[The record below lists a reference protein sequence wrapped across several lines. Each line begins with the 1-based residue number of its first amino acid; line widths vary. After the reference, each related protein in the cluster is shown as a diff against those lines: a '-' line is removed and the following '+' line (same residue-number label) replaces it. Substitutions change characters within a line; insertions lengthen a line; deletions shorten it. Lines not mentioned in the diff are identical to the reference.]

1 MTRRPES
8 HPSAQPGAQPSAQS
22 TAPSGAQPGAGNEH
36 PVPAG
41 AQCVG
46 ACDPTEHFNVVV
58 ILRRQSEPAFRELVE
73 RIASG
78 APGAQPITREQY
90 EQRFGA
96 AAADIGRVEAFAKT
110 HGLAVVKADPA
121 AHRVVLSGT
130 VQQFNA
136 AFGVDLQR
144 FEHQVGKLKQH
155 FRQPTGPV
163 RLPSDLQGVITAVVG
178 LDSRAKVQP
187 HFRIEPTPPA
197 TIPEQAGQPP
207 ATATGSGGA
216 VRPPIRAARAVSR
229 SFTPLQVAE
238 LYDFPA
244 GDGKGQCIA
253 LIEMGGGYA
262 QSDLDAYFSAL
273 GVSPP
278 RVEAVSVDQASNA
291 PSGDPNGPD
300 GEVTLDVEI
309 AGALAPAAL
318 IAVYFAPNS
327 EAGFVDAVSAALH
340 DSQRKPSVISISWG
354 APESVWSQQ
363 TLGALNDALQT
374 AVALGVTVCCAS
386 GDSGSSDGV
395 NDGADHVD
403 FPASSPYA
411 LGCGGTQLTGA
422 NGKITRETV
431 WNSGE
436 NGATG
441 GGVSATFALP
451 AWQKGL
457 KVARGKGAAGALA
470 KRGVPDVA
478 ADADPSTGYE
488 VHIGGT
494 DTVVGGTSAVAPL
507 WAALI
512 ARINAS
518 SGNAAGFANAKLY
531 AQPGAFNDITSGNNG
546 DYSAASG
553 WDACTGLGTPVGT
566 KVAAALGSA

>member
-1 MTRRPES
+1 MTRRVAAD
-8 HPSAQPGAQPSAQS
+8 PSKGS
-22 TAPSGAQPGAGNEH
+22 EH
-36 PVPAG
+36 PVPTG

-46 ACDPTEHFNVVV
+46 ACDPTEHFDVVV
-58 ILRRQSEPAFRELVE
+58 ILRRQAEPAFRELVE

-78 APGAQPITREQY
+78 APGAHPISREQY

-96 AAADIGRVEAFAKT
+96 DAADIARVEAFAKT
-110 HGLAVVKADPA
+110 HGLAVVKADPGA
-121 AHRVVLSGT
+121 RRVVLSGT
-130 VQQFNA
+130 VQQYNA

-163 RLPSDLQGVITAVVG
+163 RLPDDLHDVITAVVG

-187 HFRIEPTPPA
+187 HFRIEPAAPA
-197 TIPEQAGQPP
+197 TTPAKAGQP
-207 ATATGSGGA
+207 ATTATGSGGGA
-216 VRPPIRAARAVSR
+216 VHAPIRAARAVSR
-229 SFTPLQVAE
+229 SFTPLQLAE

-253 LIEMGGGYA
+253 LVEMGGGYA

-273 GVSPP
+273 GVTPP
-278 RVEAVSVDQASNA
+278 RVEAVSVDQATNA
-291 PSGDPNGPD
+291 PSGDPSGPD
-300 GEVTLDVEI
+300 GEVTLDIEI
-309 AGALAPAAL
+309 AGALAPGAL

-340 DSQRKPSVISISWG
+340 DNQRKVSVISISWG
-354 APESVWSQQ
+354 APESAWSQQ

-395 NDGADHVD
+395 GDGADHVD

-411 LGCGGTQLTGA
+411 LGCGGTQLSAA
-422 NGKITRETV
+422 NGQITRETV
-431 WNSGE
+431 WSSGE

-457 KVARGKGAAGALA
+457 KVARSGGTADALA
-470 KRGVPDVA
+470 QRGVPDVA
-478 ADADPSTGYE
+478 ADADPATGYE

-518 SGNAAGFANAKLY
+518 SGKTAGFINAKLY

-546 DYSAASG
+546 DYAAGPG

>member
-1 MTRRPES
+1 MTRRPAS
-8 HPSAQPGAQPSAQS
+8 HPI
-22 TAPSGAQPGAGNEH
+22 AGSEH

-58 ILRRQSEPAFRELVE
+58 ILRRQAEPAFRELVE

-78 APGAQPITREQY
+78 APGAQPISREQY

-96 AAADIGRVEAFAKT
+96 DAADIGRVEAFAKA
-110 HGLAVVKADPA
+110 HGLAVVKADPGA
-121 AHRVVLSGT
+121 RRVVLSGT
-130 VQQFNA
+130 VQQYNA

-144 FEHQVGKLKQH
+144 FEHQIGKLKQH

-163 RLPSDLQGVITAVVG
+163 HLPDDLHGVVTAVVG

-187 HFRIEPTPPA
+187 HFRIESAAPVTTPA
-197 TIPEQAGQPP
+197 KAGQPAAIVAEP
-207 ATATGSGGA
+207 GGGA
-216 VRPPIRAARAVSR
+216 VHAPIRAARAVSR
-229 SFTPLQVAE
+229 SFTPLQLAG

-273 GVSPP
+273 GVTAP
-278 RVEAVSVDQASNA
+278 RVEAVSVDQATNA
-291 PSGDPNGPD
+291 PSGDPSGPD

-309 AGALAPAAL
+309 AGALAPGAL

-340 DSQRKPSVISISWG
+340 DSQRKASVISISWG

-395 NDGADHVD
+395 GDGADHVD

-411 LGCGGTQLTGA
+411 LGCGGTQLTAA
-422 NGKITRETV
+422 NGQITRETV
-431 WNSGE
+431 WSSGE

-457 KVARGKGAAGALA
+457 KVARSSGAAAALA
-470 KRGVPDVA
+470 QRGVPDVA

-488 VHIGGT
+488 VHIGGM

-518 SGNAAGFANAKLY
+518 GGKAAGFINAKLY
-531 AQPGAFNDITSGNNG
+531 AQPGAFNDITSGSNG
-546 DYSAASG
+546 DYSAGPG

>member
-1 MTRRPES
+1 MTR
-8 HPSAQPGAQPSAQS
+8 HPVSD
-22 TAPSGAQPGAGNEH
+22 SGASNEH

-41 AQCVG
+41 AQCMG
-46 ACDPTEHFNVVV
+46 ACDPAEHFNVVV
-58 ILRRQSEPAFRELVE
+58 IVRRQSERAFRELVE
-73 RIASG
+73 RIATG
-78 APGAQPITREQY
+78 APGAQPISREQY
-90 EQRFGA
+90 EQRFSA
-96 AAADIGRVEAFAKT
+96 DAADVARVEAFAKT
-110 HGLAVVKADPA
+110 HGLVVVKADRDTR
-121 AHRVVLSGT
+121 RVVLSGT
-130 VQQFNA
+130 VQQYNA

-163 RLPSDLQGVITAVVG
+163 HLPEDLHEVITAVVG

-187 HFRIEPTPPA
+187 HFRIDSQTPATPPEKA
-197 TIPEQAGQPP
+197 SQPGDGVVH
-207 ATATGSGGA
+207 A
-216 VRPPIRAARAVSR
+216 PIRAARAVSR
-229 SFTPLQVAE
+229 SFTPLQLAE
-238 LYDFPA
+238 LYDFPP

-273 GVSPP
+273 GVTRP
-278 RVEAVSVDQASNA
+278 RVEAVSVDQATNA

-300 GEVTLDVEI
+300 AEVTLDVEI
-309 AGALAPAAL
+309 AGALAPGAL

-340 DSQRKPSVISISWG
+340 DSQRKAAIISISWG
-354 APESVWSQQ
+354 APESIWSQQ

-395 NDGADHVD
+395 TDGADHVD

-411 LGCGGTQLTGA
+411 LGCGGTQLTAA
-422 NGKITRETV
+422 NGRITRETV
-431 WNSGE
+431 WGSGA

-441 GGVSATFALP
+441 GGVSATFAVP

-457 KVARGKGAAGALA
+457 KVSRGSGAARALA
-470 KRGVPDVA
+470 LARRGVPDVA
-478 ADADPSTGYE
+478 ADADPATGYE
-488 VHIGGT
+488 VHIGGM

-507 WAALI
+507 WAALV
-512 ARINAS
+512 ARINAG
-518 SGNAAGFANAKLY
+518 SGKAAGFINAKLY
-531 AQPGAFNDITSGNNG
+531 ARPGAFNDITSGSNG
-546 DYSAASG
+546 DYAARPG

-566 KVAAALGSA
+566 RVAAAIGSA

>member
-1 MTRRPES
+1 MTR
-8 HPSAQPGAQPSAQS
+8 HPVSD
-22 TAPSGAQPGAGNEH
+22 PGAGSEH

-46 ACDPTEHFNVVV
+46 ACDPAEHFNVVM
-58 ILRRQSEPAFRELVE
+58 ILRRQDEHAFRELVE
-73 RIASG
+73 RIASD
-78 APGAQPITREQY
+78 APGAQPISREQY
-90 EQRFGA
+90 EQRFSA
-96 AAADIGRVEAFAKT
+96 AAADVARVEAFAKA
-110 HGLAVVKADPA
+110 HGLAVVKIDSGAR
-121 AHRVVLSGT
+121 RVVLSGS
-130 VQQFNA
+130 VQQYNA

-163 RLPSDLQGVITAVVG
+163 RLPVDLHEIVTAVVG

-187 HFRIEPTPPA
+187 HFRIELPNPAPNPATNPATPPDTTA
-197 TIPEQAGQPP
+197 AKAGQPLD
-207 ATATGSGGA
+207 TGSGSGGPVHA
-216 VRPPIRAARAVSR
+216 PIRPARAVSR
-229 SFTPLQVAE
+229 SFTPLQLAE

-273 GVSPP
+273 GVTPP
-278 RVEAVSVDQASNA
+278 RVEAVSVDQATNA
-291 PSGDPNGPD
+291 PSGDPSGPD

-309 AGALAPAAL
+309 AGALAPGAL
-318 IAVYFAPNS
+318 LAVYFAPNS

-340 DSQRKPSVISISWG
+340 DSQRKASVISISWG

-395 NDGADHVD
+395 GDGADHVD

-411 LGCGGTQLTGA
+411 LGCGGTQLAAA
-422 NGKITRETV
+422 NGRIARETV
-431 WNSGE
+431 WGGGGNAAMDE

-457 KVARGKGAAGALA
+457 KVARGSGAALALGR
-470 KRGVPDVA
+470 RGVPDVA
-478 ADADPSTGYE
+478 ADADPATGYE
-488 VHIGGT
+488 VHIGGM

-507 WAALI
+507 WAALV
-512 ARINAS
+512 ARINAG
-518 SGNAAGFANAKLY
+518 SGKAAGFVNAKLY
-531 AQPGAFNDITSGNNG
+531 AQPGAFNDITSGSNG
-546 DYSAASG
+546 DYSARPG
-553 WDACTGLGTPVGT
+553 WDACTGLGTPVGS

>member
-1 MTRRPES
+1 MSR
-8 HPSAQPGAQPSAQS
+8 HPV
-22 TAPSGAQPGAGNEH
+22 AGSEH

-58 ILRRQSEPAFRELVE
+58 ILRRQDEPEFHKLVE

-78 APGAQPITREQY
+78 APGAHPVTRAQY

-96 AAADIGRVEAFAKT
+96 AKADIARVEAFARA
-110 HGLAVVKADPA
+110 HGLTVAKADPGA
-121 AHRVVLSGT
+121 RRMVLSGT
-130 VQQFNA
+130 VQQYNA

-155 FRQPTGPV
+155 FHQPTGPIQ
-163 RLPSDLQGVITAVVG
+163 LPDDLHGIVTAVVG

-187 HFRIEPTPPA
+187 HFRIDRTLAA
-197 TIPEQAGQPP
+197 TTR
-207 ATATGSGGA
+207 ATASAEAYAPGEGA
-216 VRPPIRAARAVSR
+216 VHAPFRAARAVSS
-229 SFTPLQVAE
+229 SFTPLQLAE

-244 GDGKGQCIA
+244 GDGSGQCIA
-253 LIEMGGGYA
+253 LVEMGGGYA
-262 QSDLDAYFSAL
+262 QSDLQAYFSAL
-273 GVSPP
+273 GVAQP
-278 RVEAVSVDQASNA
+278 RVQDVSVDQTTNA
-291 PSGDPNGPD
+291 PTGDPNGPD

-309 AGALAPAAL
+309 AGALAPGAL

-354 APESVWSQQ
+354 APESSWSQQ
-363 TLGALNDALQT
+363 SLGALNDALQT

-395 NDGADHVD
+395 GDGADHVD

-411 LGCGGTQLTGA
+411 LGCGGTQVTAA
-422 NGKITRETV
+422 NGQITRETA
-431 WNSGE
+431 WGSGAASGD
-436 NGATG
+436 GATG

-451 AWQKGL
+451 TWQQGL
-457 KVARGKGAAGALA
+457 QLLRSSGGSGALVR
-470 KRGVPDVA
+470 RGVPDVS
-478 ADADPSTGYE
+478 ADADPATGYE

-512 ARINAS
+512 ARINAAN
-518 SGNAAGFANAKLY
+518 GKAAGFVNAKLY
-531 AQPGAFNDITSGNNG
+531 AQPGAFNDVTSGSNG
-546 DYSAASG
+546 DYSAGPG

>member
-1 MTRRPES
+1 MTRRAAS
-8 HPSAQPGAQPSAQS
+8 NPGKGS
-22 TAPSGAQPGAGNEH
+22 EH

-46 ACDPTEHFNVVV
+46 ACDPTEHFDVVV
-58 ILRRQSEPAFRELVE
+58 ILRRQAEPAFRELVE

-78 APGAQPITREQY
+78 APGAHPISREQY

-96 AAADIGRVEAFAKT
+96 DAADIARVAAFAKT
-110 HGLAVVKADPA
+110 HGLAVVQTDPGA
-121 AHRVVLSGT
+121 RRVVLSGT
-130 VQQFNA
+130 VQQYNA

-144 FEHQVGKLKQH
+144 FEHQVGKLKQR

-163 RLPSDLQGVITAVVG
+163 RLPADLHDVITAVVG

-187 HFRIEPTPPA
+187 HFRIESTAPAATPAKTAQPA
-197 TIPEQAGQPP
+197 TP
-207 ATATGSGGA
+207 ATEPGGGA
-216 VRPPIRAARAVSR
+216 VHAPVRAARAVSR
-229 SFTPLQVAE
+229 SFTPLQLAG

-253 LIEMGGGYA
+253 LVEMGGGYA

-273 GVSPP
+273 GVAPP
-278 RVEAVSVDQASNA
+278 RVEAVSVDQATNA
-291 PSGDPNGPD
+291 PSGDPSGPD

-309 AGALAPAAL
+309 AGALAPGAL

-340 DSQRKPSVISISWG
+340 DNQRKVSVISISWG
-354 APESVWSQQ
+354 APESAWSQQ

-395 NDGADHVD
+395 GDGADHVD

-411 LGCGGTQLTGA
+411 LGCGGTQLSAA
-422 NGKITRETV
+422 NGKIARETV
-431 WNSGE
+431 WSSGE
-436 NGATG
+436 NGASG

-457 KVARGKGAAGALA
+457 KVARSGRAAGALA
-470 KRGVPDVA
+470 RRGVPDVA
-478 ADADPSTGYE
+478 ADADPATGYE
-488 VHIGGT
+488 VYIGGT

-518 SGNAAGFANAKLY
+518 SGKTAGFVNAKLY

-546 DYSAASG
+546 DYAAGPG

-566 KVAAALGSA
+566 RVAAALGSA

>member
-1 MTRRPES
+1 MIRRPV
-8 HPSAQPGAQPSAQS
+8 
-22 TAPSGAQPGAGNEH
+22 AGSEH
-36 PVPAG
+36 PVPTG

-58 ILRRQSEPAFRELVE
+58 IVRRQAEPAFRELVE

-78 APGAQPITREQY
+78 APGAHPISREQY
-90 EQRFGA
+90 DQRFGA
-96 AAADIGRVEAFAKT
+96 DAADIARVEAFAKA
-110 HGLAVVKADPA
+110 HGLAVVKADPSA
-121 AHRVVLSGT
+121 RRVVLSGT
-130 VQQFNA
+130 VQQYNA

-163 RLPSDLQGVITAVVG
+163 HLPDDLHGIVTAVVG
-178 LDSRAKVQP
+178 LDSRAKARA
-187 HFRIEPTPPA
+187 HFRIDSTALATTPA
-197 TIPEQAGQPP
+197 KSPP
-207 ATATGSGGA
+207 VVTATGSGGA
-216 VRPPIRAARAVSR
+216 VHAPIRAARAVSR
-229 SFTPLQVAE
+229 SFTPLQLAA

-244 GDGKGQCIA
+244 GDGQGQCIA

-278 RVEAVSVDQASNA
+278 RVEAVSVDQATNA
-291 PSGDPNGPD
+291 PNGDPSGPD

-309 AGALAPAAL
+309 AGALAPGAL

-374 AVALGVTVCCAS
+374 AVALGVTVCCAA

-395 NDGADHVD
+395 GDGADHVD

-411 LGCGGTQLTGA
+411 LGCGGTQLSAA
-422 NGKITRETV
+422 NGKIARETV
-431 WNSGE
+431 WSSGE

-451 AWQKGL
+451 AWQQGL
-457 KVARGKGAAGALA
+457 KAARSSGAAVALA
-470 KRGVPDVA
+470 QRGVPDVA

-488 VHIGGT
+488 VHVGGT

-512 ARINAS
+512 ARINGS
-518 SGNAAGFANAKLY
+518 SGKAAGFVNAKLY

-546 DYSAASG
+546 DYAAAPG